1 MLVKTDRRHAVAF
14 ARGRYRVRS
23 VLHDSVVACRS
34 PSARRRWKLR
44 NGRSWQRRTPCK
56 AACSHQLPC
65 FCAHCRHWH
74 SALTCCI
81 GLGRLSPRSVDSVLE
96 RSNIQMQG
104 AWHSSIE
111 EIQYNHRAH
120 RRLRIITLRDRR
132 KLCSKSM
139 LRRFTVRHEPP
150 NILYIPK

>member
-1 MLVKTDRRHAVAF
+1 MLVKKTEDSTFRLLEEDAGFAVCF
-14 ARGRYRVRS
+14 TTQLSLVVR
-23 VLHDSVVACRS
+23 L
-34 PSARRRWKLR
+34 LR
-44 NGRSWQRRTPCK
+44 EEDGSCEIIGLGNEEHQCK
-56 AACSHQLPC
+56 ATCSHQLPC
-65 FCAHCRHWH
+65 FCAHCRPCQ
-74 SALTCCI
+74 TCCI
-81 GLGRLSPRSVDSVLE
+81 ALRRFSPRSVDSVLE

-132 KLCSKSM
+132 KLCSMSM

-150 NILYIPK
+150 NILYMPKK

>member
-1 MLVKTDRRHAVAF
+1 LPLLEEDTGFAVCFTTQLSLVVRH
-14 ARGRYRVRS
+14 
-23 VLHDSVVACRS
+23 
-34 PSARRRWKLR
+34 LR
-44 NGRSWQRRTPCK
+44 EEDGSCEMVGLGNEEHQCK

-65 FCAHCRHWH
+65 FCAHCRPCRF
-74 SALTCCI
+74 ALTCCI
-81 GLGRLSPRSVDSVLE
+81 GLGRFSPRSVDSVLE

-139 LRRFTVRHEPP
+139 LTRFTVRHEPP
-150 NILYIPK
+150 NILYIPKK